1 LQIHAD
7 LSADKCAVVLD
18 ILTFWWIG
26 QCIFCFC
33 RYHGRISFYQLL
45 DIQRILLKLSRVYN
59 ILSLMWFCDLNPHCF
74 HSWFIFFYSQGISSS
89 ILYLVNLKDLWE
101 STGMFFFPFFH
112 LLHFIQNKNTESLY
126 YSKFKAVVCCADA
139 QRRNFKSWLK
149 FFSSFAKFVNYFSLW
164 FSAKTCC

>member
-1 LQIHAD
+1 MLIHLQTSVQWYWI
-7 LSADKCAVVLD
+7 
-18 ILTFWWIG
+18 ILTHWWIG
-26 QCIFCFC
+26 QCVFCFC
-33 RYHGRISFYQLL
+33 RYHGRTSFYQLL

-59 ILSLMWFCDLNPHCF
+59 VLSLCGRVILTNIAL
-74 HSWFIFFYSQGISSS
+74 IFDFFSFYSQGIWSS

-149 FFSSFAKFVNYFSLW
+149 FFSFFAKFVNYFSLW